1 MKAIDPSTITV
12 LVNIGTG
19 VLIVL
24 IAHLIH
30 RAGGR
35 YTYTEVRPG
44 PDDPVVFE
52 EVTPPAD
59 TAGESAAVTDQVT
72 PATTTDTQTLTNA
85 EEKRA

>member
-1 MKAIDPSTITV
+1 MSAIEPSTITV
-12 LVNIGTG
+12 LVKIGTG

-30 RAGGR
+30 RVGGR

-59 TAGESAAVTDQVT
+59 TAGEAAAVTDPVA
-72 PATTTDTQTLTNA
+72 PAMITDTQPMTDA